1 MYIIFVSIVFLI
13 KNNKLFEKELELYK
27 KKYMLLIIEFYV

>member
-13 KNNKLFEKELELYK
+13 KNNKLFEKELELYM